1 MGCLFP
7 AHTLANAHEPLNAL
21 MRNHPQRVDFTI
33 TLRCTMKHTYKNI
46 LLIQLGDIGDVVLSI
61 PALRAVHENFP
72 HAKIIIAVREKAQ
85 ELIQHLPGVDSVI
98 SINQDTRSPLNEIK
112 YQWAFF
118 SLVRRYRFDLVF
130 DFRTG
135 TRGAILAFL
144 SGAKERV
151 SFFDHESFWRNR
163 LFTKLYRLDYK
174 LPQHVADYYSSL
186 PMAYGLNVNDEIP
199 VIHVTPAMEQQAAR
213 ILEGEKVPSELPIIA
228 IQPFSLWRYKEW
240 GVHKYIQLIQ
250 RILSEYKVTIVITG
264 SGDEYER
271 AKNIVDH
278 CKDNGRYV
286 FNMAGKTSLGELA
299 AVLKLCR
306 LFIGSDS
313 AGMHIAAA
321 VGTPTVIIFGPSAPA
336 SWAPK
341 GNIHAIVQ
349 RHLSCVPCRRK
360 GCEDTEVSRCLE
372 ELDVSDVF
380 AVVRSHYEKISS
392 SAV

>member
-1 MGCLFP
+1 
-7 AHTLANAHEPLNAL
+7 
-21 MRNHPQRVDFTI
+21 
-33 TLRCTMKHTYKNI
+33 MKHIYKNI

-61 PALRAVHENFP
+61 PAFRAVHENFP
-72 HAKIIIAVREKAQ
+72 HAKIIVAVREKAR
-85 ELIQHLPGVDSVI
+85 ELIQHLPGVHGVI
-98 SINQDTRSPLNEIK
+98 SINQDARSLLREIT

-151 SFFDHESFWRNR
+151 GFFDHETFWRNKF
-163 LFTKLYRLDYK
+163 FTKLYRLDYK

-186 PMAYGLNVNDEIP
+186 PRAYGLNVHDDIP

-213 ILEGEKVPSELPIIA
+213 ILEREMIPAELPIIA
-228 IQPFSLWRYKEW
+228 IQPFSLWQYKEW
-240 GVHKYIQLIQ
+240 SANKYIQLIQ

-264 SGDEYER
+264 SGEEHER

-278 CKDNGRYV
+278 CKDYSRYV
-286 FNMAGKTSLGELA
+286 FNMAGKTSLEELA

-321 VGTPTVIIFGPSAPA
+321 VGTPTVIIFGPSAPD

-341 GNIHAIVQ
+341 GNNHAIVQ
-349 RHLSCVPCRRK
+349 MPLSCVPCRRK

-372 ELDVSDVF
+372 ELDVNDVF
-380 AVVRSHYEKISS
+380 AIVRSCYEKLSS
-392 SAV
+392 SAI

>member
-1 MGCLFP
+1 MFTGSLPEC
-7 AHTLANAHEPLNAL
+7 A
-21 MRNHPQRVDFTI
+21 DFTMAI
-33 TLRCTMKHTYKNI
+33 DPAMKNSYKNI

-61 PALRAVHENFP
+61 PAILAVHKNLP
-72 HAKIIIAVREKAQ
+72 HAKIIVAVREKAK
-85 ELIQHLPGVDSVI
+85 ELIRPLLGVYDVI
-98 SINQDTRSPLNEIK
+98 SINQDTRSPLCEIT

-118 SLVRRYRFDLVF
+118 SLVRGYRFDLVM

-151 SFFDHESFWRNR
+151 GFFENGSFWRNR
-163 LFTKLYRLDYK
+163 LFTKLYRLEYT
-174 LPQHVADYYSSL
+174 PAQHVADYYSSL
-186 PMAYGLNVNDEIP
+186 PLAHGLNVNDETP

-213 ILEGEKVPSELPIIA
+213 ILKREMVPDELPIIG

-240 GVHKYIQLIQ
+240 GVHKYIELIE
-250 RILSEYKVTIVITG
+250 RILSEYKVTIAITG

-271 AKNIVDH
+271 VENIVH
-278 CKDNGRYV
+278 QCKDYSRYV
-286 FNMAGKTSLGELA
+286 YNLAGKTSLEELA
-299 AVLKLCR
+299 AILRLCR

-321 VGTPTVIIFGPSAPA
+321 VGTPTVTIFGPSAPS

-341 GNIHAIVQ
+341 GNSHTIIQ
-349 RHLSCVPCRRK
+349 SNLSCVPCRQK

-372 ELDVSDVF
+372 ELTVNDVF
-380 AVVRSHYEKISS
+380 TVVRSHYETLSS
-392 SAV
+392 SVI